1 MPLKFKVAD
10 IPPGGVETSLELP
23 AAEVE
28 TRLEKT
34 EGGSI
39 QPAAPLTL
47 RLELAPAG
55 SQIVVRGTL
64 RTSVCLACARCLE
77 AFDFVV
83 AENIFVV
90 YTPQVEGHEQEEME
104 AGAPGQEFF
113 AGEEIDLWPVIAE
126 HLVLGL
132 PIKALCRKDCRGLC
146 PVCGKNLNLGP
157 CQCGVQSGHPGLAR
171 LKEIKDKLPE

>member
-1 MPLKFKVAD
+1 M
-10 IPPGGVETSLELP
+10 
-23 AAEVE
+23 E
-28 TRLEKT
+28 TRLGKE

-39 QPAAPLTL
+39 RLAGPLTL

-55 SQIVVRGTL
+55 SRIVVRGAL
-64 RTSVCLACARCLE
+64 RTAVHSACARCLE

-90 YTPQVEGHEQEEME
+90 YAPEVEGREQEEME
-104 AGAPGQEFF
+104 AEAPGLEFF
-113 AGEEIDLWPVIAE
+113 TGEEIDLWPVIAE

-132 PIKALCRKDCRGLC
+132 PIKALCRKECLGLC

-157 CQCGVQSGHPGLAR
+157 CRCDVRSGHPGLAG
-171 LKEIKDKLPE
+171 LKEIKNKLPK